1 MVESGGLENRCVGN
15 PCTEGSNPSPSASRR
30 PVGRL
35 ARLMDDATLT
45 RLAELA
51 VGFGC
56 NLQQGQILAISGE
69 PGKERLVRALAE
81 SAYKRGAKFVDVGW
95 FDPWVKR
102 ARIEHAAEDT
112 LDFVPPWIGE
122 RVLALGEQHAA
133 RVALSGPVAPGLL
146 EDLDPVRAGRDRLP
160 SVKEAGKVVNDR
172 TTNWTIVPCTTEEW
186 AKLVHPGLPGE
197 EALAKLDEQIVHV
210 LRLDEEDPIAAW
222 RERADTLVSA
232 ARTLTERGFDALHY
246 EGPGTDLTIGL
257 LRGAEWQ
264 AARFRTVDGVEHMPN
279 LPTEEVF
286 TSPDPLRADGHVTS
300 TKPLVLIDGT
310 VVRNLRVHF
319 EGGRAVQ
326 VDADSAEDVMRTIVA
341 RDEGAARLGEV
352 ALVDGEGRIG
362 KLDTVFYDTLLDE
375 NAASHIAL
383 GQGFPFVAAGREA
396 DVNESAIHIDFM
408 IGSEELKI
416 SGITADGEKVP
427 VLHRGAW
434 QI

>member
-1 MVESGGLENRCVGN
+1 
-15 PCTEGSNPSPSASRR
+15 
-30 PVGRL
+30 
-35 ARLMDDATLT
+35 MDDATLT
-45 RLAELA
+45 RLADLA

-56 NLQQGQILAISGE
+56 NLQEGQILAISGE

-102 ARIEHAAEDT
+102 SRIQHAPEDT

-122 RVLALGEQHAA
+122 RVLALGEHHAA

-172 TTNWTIVPCTTEEW
+172 TTNWTIVPCTTVEW
-186 AKLVHPGLPGE
+186 AQLVHPGLDGDA
-197 EALAKLDEQIVHV
+197 ALARLDEQIIHV
-210 LRLDEEDPIAAW
+210 LRLDEEDPIAVW

-232 ARTLTERGFDALHY
+232 AAKLAGRRFDALHY

-257 LRGAEWQ
+257 LPGASWE
-264 AARFRTVDGVEHMPN
+264 AARFVTVDGIEHMPN

-286 TSPDPLRADGHVTS
+286 TSPDPRRADGHVTA

-310 VVRNLRVHF
+310 VVRNLRVRF

-326 VDADSAEDVMRTIVA
+326 VDADSAEDVMRTIVG

-383 GQGFPFVAAGREA
+383 GQGFPFLAAGRES

-416 SGITADGEKVP
+416 SGVTADGEKVP